1 MAARR
6 GQSLQHTFAELTV
19 CISLVL
25 HFLYASIVRLAVD
38 GKSSNQGGKV
48 MQEELQVQLR
58 LMSVANAAFLPCIS
72 RSI

>member
-19 CISLVL
+19 CIGLVL
-25 HFLYASIVRLAVD
+25 HFLYVSIVRLAVD
-38 GKSSNQGGKV
+38 GKTSNQRGKV
-48 MQEELQVQLR
+48 MQEELLVQLR